1 MSARRVLR
9 RSGSSNGYDPDDGDA
24 ACTFTAAVAAGAD
37 DPFSRRA
44 HTSFMA
50 HFRFCL
56 LTKDPNPAVVPICEL
71 WKIQNIASSEYYNAV

>member
-9 RSGSSNGYDPDDGDA
+9 RSGSSNGYDADDGDVVIA
-24 ACTFTAAVAAGAD
+24 ACCTFAGGGDGELVD
-37 DPFSRRA
+37 DRFSRRA

-56 LTKDPNPAVVPICEL
+56 LTNDPSPAAVVPMGEL
-71 WKIQNIASSEYYNAV
+71 LKI